1 MRKALTISKYL
12 TLNTLSILRAGK
24 AKIALIFLG
33 ALIIS
38 LYLFVVSL
46 TILNPYVWQNAR
58 KSVALPGLNKEN
70 VTETLAVFQTLTFI
84 AIAMLPRRDITVS
97 EQAEYEVLL
106 TMPVTM
112 QEYMLGR
119 SLHLITQSVL
129 VQSVFLVPGAFYAA
143 AFSAGNT
150 VKVLLFP
157 LALVLWI
164 TFSEAFE
171 GLISYVKVA
180 TQREKEIRL
189 FALLYLLTAG
199 AEYLFTRKTPILLKA
214 PALLAVQPLVH
225 CFTIKEPASLVL
237 LETMLLGI
245 FVLALMALQYL
256 VSSYIYPEKVK
267 PFSARTLTIRLGIR
281 LLDLGF
287 YSEKPEVSILKV
299 SLLRPLLGIQGLI
312 LFAGLIVSYVAGIV
326 VKRLFP
332 MLDPY
337 SLVTFAVIF
346 ILMVII
352 IELQLSIQED
362 LSPIWLYRVSMPNL
376 KPLARVTVAKISLYT
391 LVSFLAGGLFLFSV
405 TGNSMS
411 LFLPLFS
418 LPSTVLNAVFTLGS
432 VALVMTRRRIVRFSS
447 RGFYLVEDM
456 LALIT
461 LAISMSLSSLS
472 VALFQMVS
480 SYPSQLIL
488 LSAVSLPISLII
500 YFIGADIIGDMLTT
514 RDVAS

>member
-1 MRKALTISKYL
+1 M
-12 TLNTLSILRAGK
+12 
-24 AKIALIFLG
+24 
-33 ALIIS
+33 
-38 LYLFVVSL
+38 
-46 TILNPYVWQNAR
+46 
-58 KSVALPGLNKEN
+58 
-70 VTETLAVFQTLTFI
+70 
-84 AIAMLPRRDITVS
+84 
-97 EQAEYEVLL
+97 
-106 TMPVTM
+106 
-112 QEYMLGR
+112 
-119 SLHLITQSVL
+119 
-129 VQSVFLVPGAFYAA
+129 
-143 AFSAGNT
+143 
-150 VKVLLFP
+150 
-157 LALVLWI
+157 
-164 TFSEAFE
+164 
-171 GLISYVKVA
+171 
-180 TQREKEIRL
+180 RL
-189 FALLYLLTAG
+189 FALLYLLIAG
-199 AEYLFTRKTPILLKA
+199 AEYMFTGKTPILLKA
-214 PALLAVQPLVH
+214 PTLLAVQPLVH

-245 FVLALMALQYL
+245 FVLTLMALQYL

-287 YSEKPEVSILKV
+287 YSERPEVSILKV

-332 MLDPY
+332 LLDPY

-376 KPLARVTVAKISLYT
+376 KPLARVAVAKISLYT

-405 TGNSMS
+405 TGDS